1 MPGEPGDAT
10 VPVPRRPLSVGGG
23 RQPPRPVDSPGLPAD
38 QGWFVGPLNP
48 SAREL
53 ARLRQVALGA
63 VEADLAVR
71 GAMVAVVHTGEL
83 LARDVLIV
91 GRFIA
96 AVTAHGLFPARRS
109 LDASGLYVLPG
120 YLDTALP
127 VEHTLLTAGE
137 LARLVVP
144 LGTTTVVATPSGA
157 ATALGRAGLELLT
170 ATKTPLRILP
180 ASVGGGPRRSF
191 GPAAGFGGSTVDD
204 LHGNVLDPMLDALL
218 DPLAG
223 RGARTVADLADDGH
237 VDHDVRRGVAG
248 GAPPGDA
255 RRRPTLSRA
264 RRARLEHVLGSV
276 TPSHLADLQLVG
288 EPGAAGP
295 PELVIASGRIA
306 AERGRPLFDNLDLVP
321 DWANDTVRIG
331 AGLSARSFAVPAT
344 GARAWVQAAE
354 VVPVTADG
362 RGGPAICRT
371 RAFHAD
377 LPVRDGG
384 VVADPSRDVLKIA
397 IVDRHEASDAVG
409 VGFVRGFGL
418 ARGALA
424 ATTNDENGNIVVV
437 GANDDDMLTALRAL
451 EGMGGGFVAVDRGWV
466 RAACPLSVAGIVS
479 DGTWEAALE
488 NVRGVNTVAAE
499 LGCQLEAPF
508 LTLAFT
514 GRTDVGDLGLTERG
528 LVDVAAG
535 GLAPVVLGL
544 EGGRPTCRCPSHGAE
559 VHRIFD
565 GAAR

>member
-1 MPGEPGDAT
+1 MPGGPGDAA
-10 VPVPRRPLSVGGG
+10 VPVPRRPLSAAGGG
-23 RQPPRPVDSPGLPAD
+23 QSPRPVAGPAAD
-38 QGWFVGPLNP
+38 HGWAGAPLTPLVP
-48 SAREL
+48 SASEL
-53 ARLRQVALGA
+53 TRLRQVATGA
-63 VEADLAVR
+63 AEADLAVR
-71 GAMVAVVHTGEL
+71 GATVAVVHTGEL

-144 LGTTTVVATPSGA
+144 RGTTTVVAAPSGA

-170 ATKTPLRILP
+170 ATGTPLRILP
-180 ASVGGGPRRSF
+180 APGVGRPGRSF
-191 GPAAGFGGSTVDD
+191 GPPGT
-204 LHGNVLDPMLDALL
+204 VLDPRLDALL

-223 RGARTVADLADDGH
+223 PGARTVADLAGDGH
-237 VDHDVRRGVAG
+237 VDHDVRRAVAG
-248 GAPPGDA
+248 GARPVDA
-255 RRRPTLSRA
+255 VRMATLSRA
-264 RRARLEHVLGSV
+264 RRARLEHALGSV
-276 TPSHLADLQLVG
+276 TPSHVADLQLVS
-288 EPGAAGP
+288 EPGGAAP

-306 AERGRPLFDNLDLVP
+306 AERGRPLFDNLDVVP
-321 DWANDTVRIG
+321 DWANDTVRVDV
-331 AGLSARSFAVPAT
+331 GLWARSFVVPAA
-344 GARAWVQAAE
+344 GPRAWVQAAE
-354 VVPVTADG
+354 IVPVTTDG

-479 DGTWEAALE
+479 DGTWEAALDQLL
-488 NVRGVNTVAAE
+488 GVNTAAAE
-499 LGCQLEAPF
+499 LGCRLAAPF

-514 GRTDVGDLGLTERG
+514 GRTDVGDLGLTELG

-535 GLAPVVLGL
+535 GLAPLVLGL

-565 GAAR
+565 AAVR